1 MGIALVV
8 MSLAGLMAAILCR
21 GEHTTLT
28 ISIVMSLLAG
38 VFAYSTL
45 PKLKDAF
52 IKAHLSGRDVLK
64 VNKPLL

>member
-1 MGIALVV
+1 MGAALVV
-8 MSLAGLMAAILCR
+8 MAVASLTAAILTR

-28 ISIVMSLLAG
+28 ISLVMSILAG
-38 VFAYSTL
+38 TFAYTAL

-52 IKAHLSGRDVLK
+52 ISANLSGRDVLK